1 MKQHNFNL
9 LLTVL
14 FCLFIG
20 GMFLGSILLP
30 DRTFSQLENRN
41 LAAAPKLSWET
52 VTTGTFMEDAEDYV
66 NDQIIGRDFWVALK
80 AWSERVSGKQE
91 NNGVY
96 FAKEDTLISRVDTP
110 EQSTLDTNAGYV
122 NALVDNVDVP
132 VYFGIIPSAAEIW
145 SNRLPEGAPTADE
158 KAIIDRLYNEVQTH
172 VIDLYSVLNAHKDEE
187 LYYRTD
193 HHWTSLGAYYGYTA
207 LMNAMGLEAVPLDE
221 SQKVTV
227 SDEFYG
233 TLFSSS
239 GVRWL
244 PPDHIDRYI
253 SDEGVTVTAYP
264 NGAPEPG
271 SLYVDSYLQVKDKYS
286 SFLGGNKP
294 LCVIETEHT
303 DAPKVLVIRDSYA
316 DSLAPF
322 LTQNFSEIH
331 LFDPRM
337 NLTSVKDYV
346 VQNEIDSVV
355 VLYSISNFFAK
366 GSQLFVLGG

>member
-1 MKQHNFNL
+1 MKQHKFNL
-9 LLTVL
+9 FLTVL

-20 GMFLGSILLP
+20 GVFLGSMILP
-30 DRTFSQLENRN
+30 DKTFSPVENRN
-41 LAAAPKLSWET
+41 LAQAPKFSLDN
-52 VTTGTFMEDAEDYV
+52 VTSGKFMEDTEDYV

-80 AWSERVSGKQE
+80 AWSERLTGKQE

-96 FAKEDTLISRVDTP
+96 FAKEDTLINRLDTP
-110 EQSTLDTNAGYV
+110 DPELLEENAGYV
-122 NALVDNVDVP
+122 NALVNNVDVP

-145 SNRLPEGAPTADE
+145 ADRLPAGAPTADE
-158 KAIIDRLYNEVQTH
+158 KAIIDGLYNQVQTH
-172 VIDLYSVLNAHKDEE
+172 TIDLYAALGAHQDEDI
-187 LYYRTD
+187 YYRTD
-193 HHWTSLGAYYGYTA
+193 HHWTSLGAYYGYEA
-207 LMNAMGLEAVPLDE
+207 LMGAMGLEAAPLDE

-227 SDEFYG
+227 SEDFYG
-233 TLFSSS
+233 TLYSTS

-253 SDEGVTVTAYP
+253 SGEGVTVTAYP
-264 NGAPEPG
+264 DGTPQPG
-271 SLYVDSYLQVKDKYS
+271 SLYVDSFLSEKDKYS

-303 DAPKVLVIRDSYA
+303 GAPKVLVIRDSYT

-331 LFDPRM
+331 VFDPRM

-346 VQNEIDSVV
+346 EQNEIDSVV
-355 VLYSISNFFAK
+355 VLYSISNFVSP
-366 GSQLFVLGG
+366 GSQMFVLSR

>member
-9 LLTVL
+9 FLTVL

-20 GMFLGSILLP
+20 GVFLGSVILP
-30 DRTFSQLENRN
+30 DKTFSPVENRN
-41 LAAAPKLSWET
+41 LAQAPNVSWENIT
-52 VTTGTFMEDAEDYV
+52 SGKFMEDTEDYV

-80 AWSERVSGKQE
+80 AWSERLSGKQE

-110 EQSTLDTNAGYV
+110 KQELLDENIGYV

-145 SNRLPEGAPTADE
+145 ADRLPAGAPTADE
-158 KAIIDRLYNEVQTH
+158 QAIIDRLYNAVQTH
-172 VIDLYSVLNAHKDEE
+172 TVDLSSVLAAHHGEE

-193 HHWTSLGAYYGYTA
+193 HHWTSLGAYYGYAA
-207 LMNAMGLEAVPLDE
+207 LMDAMGLEAAPLDE
-221 SQKVTV
+221 SRKVTV
-227 SDEFYG
+227 SEDFYG
-233 TLFSSS
+233 TLYSSS

-264 NGAPEPG
+264 DGTPQPG
-271 SLYVDSYLQVKDKYS
+271 SLYVDSFLSEKDKYS

-303 DAPKVLVIRDSYA
+303 GAPKVLVIRDSYA

-322 LTQNFSEIH
+322 LTQSFSEIH
-331 LFDPRM
+331 LFDPRY

-346 VQNEIDSVV
+346 EQNEIDSVV
-355 VLYSISNFFAK
+355 VLYSISNFTAT
-366 GSQLFVLGG
+366 GSNLFVLSR

>member
-1 MKQHNFNL
+1 MKRHNFNL
-9 LLTVL
+9 FLTVL

-20 GMFLGSILLP
+20 GIFLGSMILP
-30 DRTFSQLENRN
+30 DKTFSPVENRN
-41 LAAAPKLSWET
+41 LAQAPNVSWENIT
-52 VTTGTFMEDAEDYV
+52 SGKFMEDTEDYV

-80 AWSERVSGKQE
+80 AWSERLSGKQE

-110 EQSTLDTNAGYV
+110 EQELLDENIGYV

-145 SNRLPEGAPTADE
+145 ADRLPAGAPTADE
-158 KAIIDRLYNEVQTH
+158 QAIIDRLYNAVQTH
-172 VIDLYSVLNAHKDEE
+172 TVDLSSVLAAHHGEE

-193 HHWTSLGAYYGYTA
+193 HHWTSLGAYYGYAA
-207 LMNAMGLEAVPLDE
+207 LMDAMGLEAAPLDE
-221 SQKVTV
+221 SRKVTV
-227 SDEFYG
+227 SEDFYG
-233 TLFSSS
+233 TLYSSS

-264 NGAPEPG
+264 DGTPQPG
-271 SLYVDSYLQVKDKYS
+271 SLYVDSFLSEKDKYS

-303 DAPKVLVIRDSYA
+303 GAPKVLVIRDSYA

-322 LTQNFSEIH
+322 LTQSFSEIH
-331 LFDPRM
+331 LFDPRY

-346 VQNEIDSVV
+346 EQNEIDSVV
-355 VLYSISNFFAK
+355 VLYSISNFTAT
-366 GSQLFVLGG
+366 GSNLFVLSR

>member
-1 MKQHNFNL
+1 MKQRTFNI

-20 GMFLGSILLP
+20 GMFLGSLILP
-30 DRTFSQLENRN
+30 DKTFSQMENRN
-41 LAAAPKLSWET
+41 LEQAPKLSWNS
-52 VTTGTFMEDAEDYV
+52 VTSGEFMTKAEDYV
-66 NDQIIGRDFWVALK
+66 NDQILGRDFWVALK
-80 AWSERVSGKQE
+80 AWSERLSGKQE

-96 FAKEDTLISRVDTP
+96 FAKENTLISRVETP
-110 EQSTLDTNAGYV
+110 AQSDLEKNAGYV

-132 VYFGIIPSAAEIW
+132 VYFGIIPSAASIW
-145 SNRLPEGAPTADE
+145 ADRLPEGAPTADE
-158 KAIIDRLYNEVQTH
+158 KAIIDGLYQAVQTH
-172 VIDLYSVLNAHKDEE
+172 TIDLYSVLAAHQSEE

-207 LMNAMGLEAVPLDE
+207 LMDAMGLDPVPLE
-221 SQKVTV
+221 AHGKVTV
-227 SDEFYG
+227 SDQFYG

-244 PPDHIDRYI
+244 PPDHIDRYV
-253 SDEGVTVTAYP
+253 SAEGVTVTAYP
-264 NGAPEPG
+264 NGVPEPG
-271 SLYVDSYLQVKDKYS
+271 SLYVDSFLEVKDKYS

-294 LCVIETEHT
+294 LCVIETTHT
-303 DAPKVLVIRDSYA
+303 DAPKILVIRDSYS

-346 VQNEIDSVV
+346 AQNDIDAVV
-355 VLYSISNFFAK
+355 VLYSISNFVSE
-366 GSQLFVLGG
+366 GSHLFVLGR

>member
-9 LLTVL
+9 FLTVL

-20 GMFLGSILLP
+20 GIFLGNMLLP
-30 DRTFSQLENRN
+30 DKTFSPVENRN
-41 LAAAPKLSWET
+41 LAQAPNISWENIT
-52 VTTGTFMEDAEDYV
+52 SGKFMEDTEDYV

-80 AWSERVSGKQE
+80 AWSERLSGKQE

-110 EQSTLDTNAGYV
+110 KQELLDENIGYV

-145 SNRLPEGAPTADE
+145 ADRLPAGAPTADE
-158 KAIIDRLYNEVQTH
+158 RAIIDRLYNAVQTH
-172 VIDLYSVLNAHKDEE
+172 TVDLSSVLAAHHGEE

-193 HHWTSLGAYYGYTA
+193 HHWTSLGAYYGYAA
-207 LMNAMGLEAVPLDE
+207 LMDAMGLEAAPLDE
-221 SQKVTV
+221 SRKVTV
-227 SDEFYG
+227 SEDFYG
-233 TLFSSS
+233 TLYSSS

-264 NGAPEPG
+264 DGTPQPG
-271 SLYVDSYLQVKDKYS
+271 SLYVDSFLSEKDKYS

-303 DAPKVLVIRDSYA
+303 GAPKVLVIRDSYT

-346 VQNEIDSVV
+346 EQNEIDSVV
-355 VLYSISNFFAK
+355 VLYSISNFTAT
-366 GSQLFVLGG
+366 GNNLFVLSR

>member
-1 MKQHNFNL
+1 MKQHKFNL
-9 LLTVL
+9 FLTVL

-20 GMFLGSILLP
+20 GVFLGSVILP
-30 DRTFSQLENRN
+30 DKTFSPVENRN
-41 LAAAPKLSWET
+41 LAQAPNVSWENIT
-52 VTTGTFMEDAEDYV
+52 SGKFMEDTEDYV

-80 AWSERVSGKQE
+80 AWSERLSGKQE

-110 EQSTLDTNAGYV
+110 EQELLDENIGYV

-145 SNRLPEGAPTADE
+145 ADRLPAGAPTADE
-158 KAIIDRLYNEVQTH
+158 QAIIDRLYNAVQTH
-172 VIDLYSVLNAHKDEE
+172 TVDLSSVLAAHHGEE

-193 HHWTSLGAYYGYTA
+193 HHWTSLGAYYGYAA
-207 LMNAMGLEAVPLDE
+207 LMDAMGLEAAPLDE
-221 SQKVTV
+221 SRKVTV
-227 SDEFYG
+227 SEDFYG
-233 TLFSSS
+233 TLYSSS

-264 NGAPEPG
+264 DGTPQPG
-271 SLYVDSYLQVKDKYS
+271 SLYVDSFLSEKDKYS

-294 LCVIETEHT
+294 LCVIETGHT
-303 DAPKVLVIRDSYA
+303 GAPKVLVIRDSYA

-322 LTQNFSEIH
+322 LTQSFSEIH
-331 LFDPRM
+331 LFDPRY

-346 VQNEIDSVV
+346 EQNEIDSVV
-355 VLYSISNFFAK
+355 VLYSISNFTAT
-366 GSQLFVLGG
+366 GSNLFVLSR